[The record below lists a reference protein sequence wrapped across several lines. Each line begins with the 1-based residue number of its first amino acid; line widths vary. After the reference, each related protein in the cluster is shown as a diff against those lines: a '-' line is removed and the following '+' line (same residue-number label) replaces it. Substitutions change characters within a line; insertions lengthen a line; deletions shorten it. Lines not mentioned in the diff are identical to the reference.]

1 MSLLQ
6 LLPQNHRREGCQ
18 LTARVFQ
25 HPEFDVRDLLDGAR
39 VMKNWD
45 VIKLL
50 PGNCRGACVDA
61 CGQGKDVLRLNNVR
75 VVTRPDMCQVKNLKR
90 KSTGLRR
97 ANMGKHEIIRQKVS
111 ALLLVG

>member
-18 LTARVFQ
+18 LTAQVFQ
-25 HPEFDVRDLLDGAR
+25 HHEFDVRDLLDGAR
-39 VMKNWD
+39 IMKNWD

-61 CGQGKDVLRLNNVR
+61 FPAAKDIV
-75 VVTRPDMCQVKNLKR
+75 
-90 KSTGLRR
+90 
-97 ANMGKHEIIRQKVS
+97 
-111 ALLLVG
+111 